1 MNDWFEAEQHVE
13 RAHELY
19 EAGRWDEAERE
30 LRHALSLN
38 PYQIEWHFNLGLTL
52 EAAGRHADAAD
63 ALLKANE
70 LKPDD
75 APTQLLIGH
84 NLLRAGQAERSLAW
98 FERVERLAASDRDE
112 DVDAAPADADSDDE
126 GAAGGARDPHAGPA
140 AQAAVYRVEALTELA
155 RHDDAE
161 LVFYMAQQAWPENA
175 ELYAAMADSLTDRK
189 LYDKAI
195 WCLRE
200 AARLDADL
208 PRVQARLA
216 DVYWRTGRL
225 ERARQLYLRELR
237 LDPGDVDTLLDLGE
251 LLAEMHRDAE
261 AGEKYHRVLELEP
274 DNPDAH
280 SSLADLAERR
290 GVRDDAIVQLDVV
303 LRLDAAYPGARP
315 RLAGLL
321 MERGLGEDAL
331 RAKRLLI
338 AELKAYRAKPESY
351 DAVAA
356 DELGQLLLDAGMP
369 SSAASVFERLAET
382 RAGDAA
388 ARHHLSV
395 ARFQLGQRDQG
406 VRHAREALRLDP
418 RFYPAMHNLA
428 IASIE
433 NGHWLRARYWAR
445 QALRIAPDDPALRR
459 LRLKLRLHAAV
470 GLGRWA
476 LRAVGVMRPARPG
489 WDERPL

>member
-30 LRHALSLN
+30 LRRALSLN
-38 PYQIEWHFNLGLTL
+38 PYQTEWHFNLGLTL

-75 APTQLLIGH
+75 APIQLLIGH

-98 FERVERLAASDRDE
+98 FERVERSAAGDDGSRGDD
-112 DVDAAPADADSDDE
+112 DDDE
-126 GAAGGARDPHAGPA
+126 ARGGGGDAGRGAGPA
-140 AQAAVYRVEALTELA
+140 AQAAVYRIEALTELA

-237 LDPGDVDTLLDLGE
+237 LDPGDIDTLLDLGE

-261 AGEKYHRVLELEP
+261 AAEKYHRVLELEP

-280 SSLADLAERR
+280 SSLSDLAERR
-290 GVRDDAIVQLDVV
+290 GLRDDAIVQLDVV

-321 MERGLGEDAL
+321 MDRGVGEDAL

-369 SSAASVFERLAET
+369 SSAASVFERLADT
-382 RAGDAA
+382 RPGDAA

-470 GLGRWA
+470 GLGRWF

-489 WDERPL
+489 WNERPL